1 MHRCRGLSRVS
12 LAWLVSSVLF
22 ATGPTAAT
30 AESSAYH
37 PPHTDP
43 SPATLAARNAALL
56 RGAKTAVVTTEDLAA
71 KDGSHGDAAV
81 TSDRYDM
88 RRYALDLTIDPSATT
103 ITGTVALVFASR
115 VASLNE
121 LVLDLTDALTVSA
134 ITHTTGELAFT
145 HAGDSLVVV
154 LPQPLA
160 SGAVDSV
167 TVAYGGI
174 PPVPA
179 TNRGLMFKVHHPD
192 TPDAAPVVANMSEPA
207 YAKYWWPC
215 KDRPDDKALTSVRL
229 TVPESLV
236 AVSNGLLIDEHAAMP
251 GWRTYVW
258 REDYPIAA
266 YLVSVAVSDYTL
278 LSEDCTTS
286 LGSQIPLRNW
296 IFPPDVPAAQVDLQ
310 SLCDMLDFC
319 EQIVGP
325 YPFLGEKY
333 GHAEFLW
340 PRGAMEHQTVTSLDE
355 HFLDGEQGGRFVIV
369 HELSHQWFGDS
380 LTPHE
385 WADIW
390 LNEGFATYSE
400 ALWAGSDYE
409 GGEAAYFDYMQD
421 ELANPFHWNAFGPVY
436 DPSPVLQPVVYTK
449 GAWILHM
456 LRGRLGDTDFF
467 ALLHA
472 WTNDDGRPYNTVTTA
487 DFVALASEF
496 AGEDLTAF
504 FEPWLTTEAV
514 PRVWMQHTVSDGPR
528 GAGTRLQIHLQQVQ
542 TQLFDNV
549 YPVQVTTSAG
559 DTTVTVPLAT
569 VSTQQVFDL
578 AGAVDSVTLDPQ
590 RWVYWVSASAP
601 APDPKQV
608 GVKLVYPN
616 PCRSYVVVRYY
627 LDVAEPVHLRI
638 VDARGQSVYERD
650 LGVVTPDG
658 EFNEVAWDLNGR
670 GGGTVG
676 GGVYWVVL
684 DVAGSRTVG
693 KFAVVH

>member
-355 HFLDGEQGGRFVIV
+355 HFLDVVRRFAHAARVGG
-369 HELSHQWFGDS
+369 H
-380 LTPHE
+380 
-385 WADIW
+385 
-390 LNEGFATYSE
+390 
-400 ALWAGSDYE
+400 
-409 GGEAAYFDYMQD
+409 
-421 ELANPFHWNAFGPVY
+421 LA
-436 DPSPVLQPVVYTK
+436 Q
-449 GAWILHM
+449 
-456 LRGRLGDTDFF
+456 RGIR
-467 ALLHA
+467 
-472 WTNDDGRPYNTVTTA
+472 
-487 DFVALASEF
+487 
-496 AGEDLTAF
+496 
-504 FEPWLTTEAV
+504 
-514 PRVWMQHTVSDGPR
+514 
-528 GAGTRLQIHLQQVQ
+528 HLQ
-542 TQLFDNV
+542 
-549 YPVQVTTSAG
+549 
-559 DTTVTVPLAT
+559 
-569 VSTQQVFDL
+569 
-578 AGAVDSVTLDPQ
+578 
-590 RWVYWVSASAP
+590 
-601 APDPKQV
+601 
-608 GVKLVYPN
+608 
-616 PCRSYVVVRYY
+616 
-627 LDVAEPVHLRI
+627 
-638 VDARGQSVYERD
+638 
-650 LGVVTPDG
+650 
-658 EFNEVAWDLNGR
+658 
-670 GGGTVG
+670 
-676 GGVYWVVL
+676 
-684 DVAGSRTVG
+684 
-693 KFAVVH
+693 